1 MTAATGRPPEEEA
14 RILYRQLVNSWN
26 SRDATGFA
34 TLFTEDGEAI
44 GFDGTQM
51 AGREEIAATLRHIF
65 IDHPTPLYVGI
76 VRTVRAPHPGVALLR
91 AAAGM
96 IPPGGADIDPALN
109 AVQGLVAVATAAGW
123 RIAAFQNTPAQ
134 FHGRLDL
141 GDALTMELR
150 EEVRKNPPT
159 ALPAS

>member
-1 MTAATGRPPEEEA
+1 MAISTGRPPEEEA
-14 RILYRQLVNSWN
+14 RILYSQLINSWN

-34 TLFTEDGEAI
+34 ALFTEDGESI
-44 GFDGTQM
+44 GYDGSQM

-76 VRTVRAPHPGVALLR
+76 VRTVRVPHPDVALLR
-91 AAAGM
+91 AVAGM

-109 AVQGLVAVATAAGW
+109 SVQGLVAVATGAGW

-150 EEVRKNPPT
+150 AHLAKSRAE
-159 ALPAS
+159 S